1 VTDIPAKITYEDIM
15 NDSALSNSNF
25 ALKNM
30 RGRNE
35 VTAEYQKALYDLI
48 IKKNPKFE
56 EKLLGIIPR

>member
-1 VTDIPAKITYEDIM
+1 M